1 MAITCIREA
10 MYHVLDLYHTFE
22 LIGMQHP
29 EKDITE
35 VVTLLTTAIT
45 PGIQKAALE
54 RFFAPDA
61 GFIHPVCAV
70 ERGPNSRDKVLAIY
84 QWYRVLSP
92 QITLEV
98 KDVVYDREQNVMFL
112 EIVQK
117 FHLRLSP
124 LSAAP
129 SRLITRIK
137 MEERDGLHHIV
148 LQEDFYHP
156 EDFAALIIPPLK
168 PLVSLALRMSSIAC
182 SVGAF
187 GAQMI
192 GFWRPESVKTT

>member
-84 QWYRVLSP
+84 Q
-92 QITLEV
+92 
-98 KDVVYDREQNVMFL
+98 
-112 EIVQK
+112 
-117 FHLRLSP
+117 
-124 LSAAP
+124 
-129 SRLITRIK
+129 LITRIK